1 MAAMTK
7 EEMKHKMEETW
18 ETFAAAYSEWVI
30 DHHAVQGLYST
41 FERHLVP
48 ALQGK
53 EGVRILD
60 VASASGEPALTLAAA
75 LPQAQLVSTDLA
87 HAFLELGKARAAHAG
102 LTNVCFE
109 TADAED
115 LHRYADASFDA
126 VTCSLGLMF
135 MPSFEVALKELTR
148 VLKPGGLFAA
158 AVWQSEDKAPFF
170 LVTKELAAEY
180 DPELAR
186 TAASSTAT
194 RFGDPAPVLAAAG
207 DAGLEGVECRELA
220 VAFAMK
226 ADEWWRELLEMP
238 LPIKPALTK
247 AQQAR
252 QGEDVFEEAHQKLVA
267 ELRRRSWLTD
277 KGDVLSPNNLA
288 WFITARKPE

>member
-1 MAAMTK
+1 MAAMSK
-7 EEMKHKMEETW
+7 EDMKHKMEETW
-18 ETFAAAYSEWVI
+18 ETFAAAYSEWVL

-41 FERHLVP
+41 FEAHLVP

-53 EGVRILD
+53 AGARILD
-60 VASASGEPALTLAAA
+60 VASASGEPALTLAVA

-87 HAFLELGKARAAHAG
+87 HAFLELGKSRAARAG
-102 LTNVCFE
+102 LTNVSFE

-115 LHRYADASFDA
+115 LHRYGDASFDA

-135 MPSFEVALKELTR
+135 MPSFELAVKEFAR

-158 AVWQSEDKAPFF
+158 AVWQSEDRAPFF
-170 LVTKELAAEY
+170 LVTKKLGTEY

-186 TAASSTAT
+186 TAASATAT

-207 DAGLEGVECRELA
+207 DAGLEGMECRELP
-220 VAFAMK
+220 VAFTMK
-226 ADEWWRELLEMP
+226 ADEWWKELLEMP

-252 QGEDVFEEAHQKLVA
+252 PDDDVFQEAHDKMAQ
-267 ELRRRSWLTD
+267 EFRQRGWLTD
-277 KGDVLSPNNLA
+277 TGDVLSPNNMA

>member
-1 MAAMTK
+1 MSK

-18 ETFAAAYSEWVI
+18 EGFAAAYSEWVI
-30 DHHAVQGLYST
+30 EHHAVQGLYST
-41 FERHLVP
+41 FASHLVP

-75 LPQAQLVSTDLA
+75 LPQAQLLSTDLA
-87 HAFLELGKARAAHAG
+87 HAFLELGKARAASAG
-102 LTNVCFE
+102 LTNVSFE

-115 LHRYADASFDA
+115 LHRYGDASFDA

-135 MPSFEVALKELTR
+135 MPSFEVAIREFAR

-158 AVWQSEDKAPFF
+158 TVWQSEDKAPFF
-170 LVTKELAAEY
+170 QVTMGLAAAY

-186 TAASSTAT
+186 TAAASTAT
-194 RFGDPAPVLAAAG
+194 RFGDPAPVLAAVG
-207 DAGLEGVECRELA
+207 DAGLEGVECRELP
-220 VAFAMK
+220 VAFTMK
-226 ADEWWRELLEMP
+226 AEQYWEELLGMP

-247 AQQAR
+247 AQAAR
-252 QGEDVFEEAHQKLVA
+252 PREDVFKEAHNKLKQ
-267 ELRRRSWLTD
+267 EFMQRGWLKD
-277 KGDVLSPNNLA
+277 NGDVLSPNNLT

>member
-1 MAAMTK
+1 MP
-7 EEMKHKMEETW
+7 HLCR
-18 ETFAAAYSEWVI
+18 VI

-126 VTCSLGLMF
+126 VTCSLGLM
-135 MPSFEVALKELTR
+135 
-148 VLKPGGLFAA
+148 
-158 AVWQSEDKAPFF
+158 
-170 LVTKELAAEY
+170 
-180 DPELAR
+180 
-186 TAASSTAT
+186 
-194 RFGDPAPVLAAAG
+194 
-207 DAGLEGVECRELA
+207 
-220 VAFAMK
+220 
-226 ADEWWRELLEMP
+226 
-238 LPIKPALTK
+238 
-247 AQQAR
+247 
-252 QGEDVFEEAHQKLVA
+252 
-267 ELRRRSWLTD
+267 
-277 KGDVLSPNNLA
+277 
-288 WFITARKPE
+288 